1 MADDMR
7 NWFVTGVSSGLGRAL
22 AQEVLATGDR
32 VFGTV
37 RTEKDLSKFEAMNPE
52 RAIGLILDLKDNG
65 SIPGVI
71 ASAERHSG
79 GLDVLV
85 NNAGY
90 GLIGAVEE
98 ISIEELRTL
107 FDVNFFGAFSC
118 IRAVLPAFR
127 GRRSG
132 HIINITSVSG
142 LAPWAGTAAYGSS
155 KYALEGLG
163 QTLAQE
169 MSEFGVKVT
178 NIEPGG
184 VDTDFATRSLS
195 TAEKEIEAYQNTAA
209 HVPRQVFAEEQSLP
223 GDANM
228 VAKAIIAIV
237 DSDDP
242 PTQLLLGEDAV
253 HYAEQQMEEFTKNM
267 AKWMPLTISTSTPS
281 K

>member
-1 MADDMR
+1 MGEGMK
-7 NWFVTGVSSGLGRAL
+7 NWLITGVSSGLGRAL
-22 AQEVLATGDR
+22 AEEVLAIGDT

-37 RTEKDLSKFEAMNPE
+37 RTQKDLETFEALHPE
-52 RAIGLILDLKDNG
+52 RAIGLILDLRDSA

-71 ASAERHSG
+71 DNAETQSG

-118 IRAVLPAFR
+118 IHAVLPAFR
-127 GRRSG
+127 SRRSG

-169 MSEFGVKVT
+169 MAEFGVKVT

-195 TAEKEIEAYQNTAA
+195 TANEEIAAYRNTAA
-209 HVPRQVFAEEQSLP
+209 HIPRQVFSGEQRLP
-223 GDANM
+223 GDASK
-228 VAKAIIAIV
+228 VGKAIIAV
-237 DSDDP
+237 VGSSDP
-242 PTQLLLGEDAV
+242 PVQLLLGEDAV
-253 HYAEQQMEEFTKNM
+253 HYAEQQISDFTESMSN
-267 AKWMPLTISTSTPS
+267 WMPLTMDI
-281 K
+281 KR